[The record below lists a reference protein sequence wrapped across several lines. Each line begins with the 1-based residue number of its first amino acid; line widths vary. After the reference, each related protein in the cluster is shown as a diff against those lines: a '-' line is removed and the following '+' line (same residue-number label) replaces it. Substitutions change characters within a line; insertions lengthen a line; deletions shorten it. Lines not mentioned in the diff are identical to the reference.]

1 MTPTSLKPLAPI
13 CALLFVMAGG
23 AWNLTAQAPFKR
35 YVDVTVTDPK
45 GRTVTGLDEKH
56 FTVVE
61 AGVQRVITEFSDAG
75 SPIALAI
82 VSSESLADLGALG
95 PEDELIQTASLS
107 NAVRQLAASKNSRKV
122 IFVFSALDSNAIPDG
137 IQALQVSRA
146 DMVKALIKVRHQYR
160 IQFESST
167 PSARAEVV
175 LQPPTGLP
183 PLELNWK

>member
-1 MTPTSLKPLAPI
+1 M
-13 CALLFVMAGG
+13 LFVMAGG
-23 AWNLTAQAPFKR
+23 GLNLTAQAPSKR
-35 YVDVTVTDPK
+35 YVDVTVTEPK
-45 GRTVTGLDEKH
+45 GRTVTGLDEKN

-61 AGVQRVITEFSDAG
+61 AGVQRAITEFSEAG

-107 NAVRQLAASKNSRKV
+107 NAIRQLAASKNSRKV
-122 IFVFSALDSNAIPDG
+122 IFVSSGLDSIAIPAG
-137 IQALQVSRA
+137 IQALQVNRA

-160 IQFESST
+160 IQFESSM